1 MSAELERYVGQLA
14 KAHGFTLAELEA
26 NRGGALHESQ
36 VTRGDLLNFEPVS
49 HAA

>member
-26 NRGGALHESQ
+26 NRGALHESQ